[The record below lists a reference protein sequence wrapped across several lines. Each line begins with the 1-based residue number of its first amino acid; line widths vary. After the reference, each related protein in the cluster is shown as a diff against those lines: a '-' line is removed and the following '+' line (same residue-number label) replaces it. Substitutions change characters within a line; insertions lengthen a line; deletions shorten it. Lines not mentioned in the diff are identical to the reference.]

1 MSALKLA
8 RRDDPLALGPA
19 SEEGGRGDGSGQITP
34 PGEEDPPVESA
45 STPEEAPTPPRRAQ
59 SQSNG
64 VKAAET
70 RSGGGPYDED
80 RLAQAGWRMFESV
93 IEQVREQAA
102 EVSAAGAP
110 ASAAS
115 YAAAVLALRAPETV
129 IEREQLMREWHQ
141 LTSSRRA
148 RPRQASV

>member
-1 MSALKLA
+1 MGEG
-8 RRDDPLALGPA
+8 RNDD
-19 SEEGGRGDGSGQITP
+19 
-34 PGEEDPPVESA
+34 
-45 STPEEAPTPPRRAQ
+45 
-59 SQSNG
+59 
-64 VKAAET
+64 
-70 RSGGGPYDED
+70 D

-148 RPRQASV
+148 RRPGQAAV

>member
-19 SEEGGRGDGSGQITP
+19 SEEGGRGDGSGQITL
-34 PGEEDPPVESA
+34 PGAEDPPVESA

-129 IEREQLMREWHQ
+129 IEREQLMREY
-141 LTSSRRA
+141 
-148 RPRQASV
+148 